1 MNMINNANTLVIIE
15 IIHKNMYSYF
25 KVDDKQ
31 FYLIYQ
37 REQVDTF
44 ELANSIPHKRAN
56 NIQQKRGYE
65 STAHEKGEIIYRRS
79 IKTYQFDLSRIG
91 LSNDGNWCKRRDQH
105 IEEDAQ
111 ITQDK
116 YNSRWGDAEYKLTS
130 ATRGQ

>member
-1 MNMINNANTLVIIE
+1 MINNANTLVIIE

-91 LSNDGNWCKRRDQH
+91 LSNDGN
-105 IEEDAQ
+105 
-111 ITQDK
+111 
-116 YNSRWGDAEYKLTS
+116 
-130 ATRGQ
+130 